1 MVALLVALIF
11 LDDRVG
17 SLTFNLP
24 LTHPSLPRSLQ
35 LPPGFLMMSVFAVL
49 ICLGTRELRAMFQA
63 KGIQTHFLVLSLASI
78 TACSLSYLV
87 PDNLGSARS
96 VAATATLIVIY
107 LLAALI
113 LHTRRGRTEGA
124 VAAAGVT
131 MLTMIYFGFMPGF
144 FMAIRRTHGAWVVA
158 AIMLIAKSGDIGA
171 YFTGRAIGKHK
182 LIPWLSPGKTW
193 EGLIGGVAL
202 AAIVATALA
211 AVANRYY
218 QPSPLLTAGLSD
230 LPPPLTPHYPLG
242 FASIAGVLIGLVGHL
257 GDLMASLFKRD
268 ADFKDSGRSIPGFG
282 GLLDVVDSP
291 IAVAPLA
298 YWLLTCLE

>member
-1 MVALLVALIF
+1 MVALLVVLIF
-11 LDDRVG
+11 LDDRLG
-17 SLTFNLP
+17 SLTFDLP
-24 LTHPSLPRSLQ
+24 LTRPSWPRSLR
-35 LPPGFLMMSVFAVL
+35 LPPGLLMMTVFAVL
-49 ICLGTRELRAMFQA
+49 ICLGTRELRSMFQA

-87 PDNLGSARS
+87 PDQLGSARS
-96 VAATATLIVIY
+96 VAASSTLIAVY

-211 AVANRYY
+211 ALANRYY
-218 QPSPLLTAGLSD
+218 SPPLATVGLSD
-230 LPPPLTPHYPLG
+230 APPLQTPHYPLG
-242 FASIAGVLIGLVGHL
+242 FASVAGVLIGLVGHL

-268 ADFKDSGRSIPGFG
+268 AGVKDSGRSIPGFG

-291 IAVAPLA
+291 IAAAPLA